1 MNRWITLI
9 LSLVLLVAC
18 LPTNVLPSL
27 APTNVITATPFHQ
40 NMPPT
45 NEPSAN
51 PYAPQ
56 PDDKVNSQSNVY
68 LDVAQIRVLE
78 SYPIQVVL
86 TLQGN
91 LPTPC
96 HTLRVRVNPPDSQK
110 HITVDVYSLTDQAK
124 LCVQVLK
131 PFDANIPLGSFPAGH
146 YTVWVNGEQI
156 GEFDS

>member
-1 MNRWITLI
+1 MKRWITLI

-18 LPTNVLPSL
+18 LPTNILPSPD
-27 APTNVITATPFHQ
+27 PTGVITTTPFHQ
-40 NMPPT
+40 DMPPT
-45 NEPSAN
+45 NEPPAN
-51 PYAPQ
+51 PYVPQ
-56 PDDKVNSQSNVY
+56 PDDKVNSQGNVY

-78 SYPIQVVL
+78 SYPVQIVL

-96 HTLRVRVNPPDSQK
+96 HTLRVRVNPPDEQNR
-110 HITVDVYSLTDQAK
+110 ITIEVYSLTDPAK
-124 LCVQVLK
+124 TCAQMLK

-146 YTVWVNGEQI
+146 YTVWVNGEKI

>member
-1 MNRWITLI
+1 MKSWITL
-9 LSLVLLVAC
+9 LPSLVLLVAC
-18 LPTNVLPSL
+18 SQTIVFPSP
-27 APTNVITATPFHQ
+27 APTGVIPATPSPQ
-40 NMPPT
+40 NMPLS

-56 PDDKVNSQSNVY
+56 PDDKVRTQGNAY
-68 LDVAQIRVLE
+68 LDVAQIRLLE

-96 HTLRVRVNPPDSQK
+96 DTLRVQVNPPDEQSR
-110 HITVDVYSLTDQAK
+110 ITIEVYSLTDSTKMCAQM
-124 LCVQVLK
+124 LK
-131 PFDANIPLGSFPAGH
+131 PFNADIPLGSFPPGH
-146 YTVWVNGEQI
+146 YSVWVNGEQI